1 MIKPGL
7 IFLLFAVCVL
17 LTLGFFLIKGDR
29 QDIKL
34 PTDPGKPIVKPFD
47 INSAQ
52 RITVKKGD
60 ATITLEKK
68 DKNWIMTSLKDRAVN
83 TERVVMLLS
92 NLNLAKIEDTREGK
106 ETAFSLDEKN
116 RTELT
121 VDRGAEKT
129 VLYLGKTVE
138 GLKCFVRQEPT
149 GPIFEVDKALDQ
161 NSGVRSEKAD
171 ERVLDP
177 AYFFDL
183 KILAIN
189 ADDLIDIVIKKDHD
203 VVRLQ
208 KVIAGKGPLAP
219 KQELGN
225 DDPKPVWWIT
235 EPEGFAVDD
244 NAVTRITSQL
254 NINAKSYADTIPEK
268 DRGFDKPTA
277 KVKVRLKDGS
287 EHTLVFGKVDNQD
300 VFLQVD
306 DRGDPYKIDKYV
318 YDALVQKADDL
329 KKKDTATPDNNA
341 PRNDGQS
348 QHGPPN
354 GFPPNNGGNGG
365 PPRNPANA
373 PQLTPEQLEMIKRQI
388 QSRQPIPAPPPM
400 IEEKKPALPP
410 AVVKPGEEQ
419 KKVDMPKGDEL
430 KK

>member
-7 IFLLFAVCVL
+7 IFLLFGACVL
-17 LTLGFFLIKGDR
+17 LTLGFFLVQGR
-29 QDIKL
+29 REPQL
-34 PTDPGKPIVKPFD
+34 PTEPGKPIVKPFD
-47 INSAQ
+47 INSPQ
-52 RITVKKGD
+52 TITIKKGD
-60 ATITLEKK
+60 VTIKLEKK

-83 TERVVMLLS
+83 NERVVMLLS
-92 NLNLAKIEDTREGK
+92 NLNMAKIEDTREGK

-121 VDRGAEKT
+121 VDRGTEKT

-138 GLKCFVRQEPT
+138 GLKCFVRREPA
-149 GPIFEVDKALDQ
+149 GEIYEVDKALDQ
-161 NSGVRSEKAD
+161 NSGVRAEKTD
-171 ERVLDP
+171 ERLLDP

-189 ADDLIDIVIKKDHD
+189 PDDLIDIVIKKDHD

-208 KVIAGKGPLAP
+208 KVVAGKGPLQP
-219 KQELGN
+219 KQELGK
-225 DDPKPVWWIT
+225 DDPKPVWWLT
-235 EPEGFAVDD
+235 EPEGSAVDD
-244 NAVTRITSQL
+244 GAVNRITSQL
-254 NINAKSYADTIPEK
+254 NINAKSYADMVPEK

-300 VFLQVD
+300 VILQVEG
-306 DRGDPYKIDKYV
+306 RSDPYKIDKYV
-318 YDALVQKADDL
+318 YDALVQNAADL
-329 KKKDTATPDNNA
+329 KKKDIADPTESSK
-341 PRNDGQS
+341 PRSDAQPP
-348 QHGPPN
+348 HGPPHA
-354 GFPPNNGGNGG
+354 PPNGQ
-365 PPRNPANA
+365 
-373 PQLTPEQLEMIKRQI
+373 PQLTPEQIEMIKKQI
-388 QSRQPIPAPPPM
+388 QAQRPSIPAPPPAVP
-400 IEEKKPALPP
+400 EQKPALPP